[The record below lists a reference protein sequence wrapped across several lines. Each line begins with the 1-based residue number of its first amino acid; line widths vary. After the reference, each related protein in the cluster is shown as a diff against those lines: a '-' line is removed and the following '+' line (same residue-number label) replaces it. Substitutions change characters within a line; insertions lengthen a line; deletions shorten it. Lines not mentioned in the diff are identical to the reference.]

1 MPTYEYQCDACQHRF
16 DELQGF
22 SDPPLKTCP
31 ECKKNKLRRLFGIGA
46 GVLFKGSGFYETD
59 YRSEAYKSAA
69 KADAD
74 AAKGT
79 AGSTGTAGKAD
90 GAATPVAGGDAKSP
104 KPAK

>member
-1 MPTYEYQCDACQHRF
+1 VPTYEYQCDACQHRF

-69 KADAD
+69 RADSEAGKGGTNGKADA
-74 AAKGT
+74 AAPPKT
-79 AGSTGTAGKAD
+79 
-90 GAATPVAGGDAKSP
+90 GGDT
-104 KPAK
+104 KPAKPTT